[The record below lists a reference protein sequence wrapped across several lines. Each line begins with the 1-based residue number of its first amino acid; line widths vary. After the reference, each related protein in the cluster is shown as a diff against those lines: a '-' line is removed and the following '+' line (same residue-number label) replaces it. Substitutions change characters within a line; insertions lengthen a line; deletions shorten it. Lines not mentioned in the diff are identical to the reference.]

1 MADNGVGK
9 GGLLDGLKNSSVPAR
24 DESFKPKGGSVD
36 DEPVR
41 KGVAKTPKTLGP
53 RTA

>member
-1 MADNGVGK
+1 MSNDGGK
-9 GGLLDGLKNSSVPAR
+9 KSGLLDGLTDSSVPAR
-24 DESFKPKGGSVD
+24 DKSFTPPGGRVD

>member
-1 MADNGVGK
+1 MAKDSMELLK
-9 GGLLDGLKNSSVPAR
+9 GLTKSEPPAR
-24 DESFKPKGGSVD
+24 DSSFTPKGGSVD